1 MVLPGAALAAT
12 AGAYVFAATRRGTRA
27 TWSHGRTL
35 VFLLSVAV
43 LELGLFPRWLP
54 YAEGDFRK
62 HMLQHLLLA
71 MLAPVGFVMG
81 APITLLLRVAPPAHR
96 RRVIRAMRSPM
107 VRSVANPIVALTL
120 NLGGM
125 AALYF
130 TPLYMQMMMHPTLHC
145 LVHLHF
151 VAAGCFYAWVIAGPD
166 PAPFRPSVPARLA
179 VLGLAVVIHSVL
191 SQLLYAGMFVAV
203 SASRAELQAG
213 AVLMYYGGDITEML
227 LAVAL
232 VTTWRPRRVAE
243 LNAR

>member
-1 MVLPGAALAAT
+1 MLVRRWLREDAL
-12 AGAYVFAATRRGTRA
+12 TRRGTRA

-179 VLGLAVVIHSVL
+179 VLGL
-191 SQLLYAGMFVAV
+191 YAGMFVAV
-203 SASRAELQAG
+203 PASRAELQAG
-213 AVLMYYGGDITEML
+213 AVLMFYGGDITEML

-232 VTTWRPRRVAE
+232 VTTVAASTGCRAE
-243 LNAR
+243 CTVTSSRNLPITGQ